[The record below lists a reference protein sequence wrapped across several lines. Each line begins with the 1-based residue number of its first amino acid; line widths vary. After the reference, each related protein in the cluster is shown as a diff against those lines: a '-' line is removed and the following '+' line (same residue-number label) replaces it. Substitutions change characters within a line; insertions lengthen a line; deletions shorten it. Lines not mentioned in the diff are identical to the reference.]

1 MIVDV
6 INRSGDVLISGAVI
20 IKSDEKRFHLLL
32 AEGFPRSVLMSDL
45 DSGKYKII
53 SHRDVKDAL

>member
-20 IKSDEKRFHLLL
+20 IKSDEKRFYLLL
-32 AEGFPRSVLMSDL
+32 AEGFQRSVLMSDL
-45 DSGKYKII
+45 ESGKYKII
-53 SHRDVKDAL
+53 SHREVE

>member
-6 INRSGDVLISGAVI
+6 LNCSGDVVISGAI
-20 IKSDEKRFHLLL
+20 IMKSDEKRFYLLL
-32 AEGFPRSVLMSDL
+32 AEGFQRSVLMEDL

-53 SHRDVKDAL
+53 SHRDVKDTL